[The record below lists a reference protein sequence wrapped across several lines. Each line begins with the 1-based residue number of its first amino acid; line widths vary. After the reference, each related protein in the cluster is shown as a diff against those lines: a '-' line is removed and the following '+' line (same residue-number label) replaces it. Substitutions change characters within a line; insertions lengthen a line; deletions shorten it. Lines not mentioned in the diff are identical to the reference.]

1 MDHSRIEGVLEN
13 LPAEALSQH
22 RFVRHYFYGP
32 DARLRRLRTHL
43 KRLRDDVMFEFLDKG
58 LAVTVPVRLDHEGL
72 MQSAEIME
80 SSADDTGL
88 EYDGFEIVLDD
99 VEDQVTLERLEDHV
113 APGSYLRFA
122 LAEGRFGYVLF
133 LGGNKTDGYLFECFT
148 LVDDGDSTPEKLA
161 EAPHLY
167 RQPVQGMI
175 DPFGVEIVG
184 QAKGLSYP
192 ITINFR
198 MATDH
203 PTPEEVAALATK
215 HGIEPDRIERNWPL
229 LLERMVAAGQTVG
242 RGDPIVY
249 TAQLKRNG
257 RITWSEGNSLA
268 RGGGAEWPMLFGAHV
283 TLDSLCAALTGGH
296 DMVALTDAAN

>member
-1 MDHSRIEGVLEN
+1 MDHFKIEGVLEN

-32 DARLRRLRTHL
+32 DVRLRRLRTHL

-122 LAEGRFGYVLF
+122 LAEGRFGYLLF
-133 LGGNKTDGYLFECFT
+133 LGGNKTDGYFFECFT
-148 LVDDGDSTPEKLA
+148 KAYPFEPGLPRCGIRGLRRA
-161 EAPHLY
+161 ECFCNVPSCLHAGHQIAPC
-167 RQPVQGMI
+167 R
-175 DPFGVEIVG
+175 
-184 QAKGLSYP
+184 
-192 ITINFR
+192 
-198 MATDH
+198 
-203 PTPEEVAALATK
+203 
-215 HGIEPDRIERNWPL
+215 
-229 LLERMVAAGQTVG
+229 
-242 RGDPIVY
+242 
-249 TAQLKRNG
+249 
-257 RITWSEGNSLA
+257 A
-268 RGGGAEWPMLFGAHV
+268 R
-283 TLDSLCAALTGGH
+283 SSRR
-296 DMVALTDAAN
+296 